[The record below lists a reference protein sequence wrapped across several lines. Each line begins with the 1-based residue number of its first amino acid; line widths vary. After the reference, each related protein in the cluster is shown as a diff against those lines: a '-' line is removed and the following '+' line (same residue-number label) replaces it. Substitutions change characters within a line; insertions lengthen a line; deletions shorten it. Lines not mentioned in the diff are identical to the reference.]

1 MFLLFCFKRVGF
13 PIHPEI
19 FYIFERCERC
29 RIRTRDLWPKVW
41 CTNNEPPH
49 IKCFKLFF
57 YMINTCMQ
65 AFVMEIILKF
75 PKLISALYS
84 TSQSV

>member
-19 FYIFERCERC
+19 FYIFERCDRC

-57 YMINTCMQ
+57 LYDKHMHAGIYYGNY
-65 AFVMEIILKF
+65 FEI
-75 PKLISALYS
+75 S
-84 TSQSV
+84 